1 MRKKILKEGAI
12 NRLGWMSFLGLVV
25 LMLLSIVLGFVVQV
39 DWVDEEVV
47 KIQELFIDVSWEKF
61 LGNYDEVISLL
72 ENILCKDCENVIVV
86 FEIFCIYEV

>member
-1 MRKKILKEGAI
+1 MRKKILKEGI
-12 NRLGWMSFLGLVV
+12 VNRIGLVGFFGLIV
-25 LMLLSIVLGFVVQV
+25 LMLLSIVLGFMVQV

-61 LGNYDEVISLL
+61 LGNYDEVISML

-86 FEIFCIYEV
+86 FEMVCIYEV